1 MAITRRALIKGSAL
15 AVAAMLLPI
24 STRSLAAVVSQ
35 DVAPPDGQH
44 ELNDWIW
51 IDRDGRIVIGVSQC
65 EVGQGIYTGLA
76 EVVAAEMDAD
86 WAQVTVKFVTG
97 RDAYR
102 QVAGGEAF
110 AQFVAASTSMTK
122 FYQRARLAGAQ
133 ARDFFCGPAQ
143 NISRFHRRSAARRK
157 AGCLRKAGSARS
169 PTAIWCAMPPSCLWI
184 RSLV

>member
-1 MAITRRALIKGSAL
+1 MAITRRTLIKGSAL

-35 DVAPPDGQH
+35 DVAPPDCQY

-133 ARDFFCGPAQ
+133 AKISFCGPAQ
-143 NISRFHRRSAARRK
+143 NISRFHRRSALRRK

-169 PTAIWCAMPPSCLWI
+169 PTAIWCAMPLSCRWI
-184 RSLV
+184 RSLL